1 MTLLNREHYRSN
13 IHKAKKRVVFRYD
26 EQLHGHLDL
35 ISISD
40 LISSRPRFPD
50 SNGEFLIELSLS
62 RVRTVVEKTFHLQTN
77 QFQNILLK
85 NSPAF
90 HHLTSGQFCF
100 GSFSWSVSLSP
111 EPLDMSDKVC
121 VHLNRDK
128 TNKQHINKMLSKLR
142 YRFFT
147 GQGESKSFTDLRQE
161 MLGCGDRGA
170 SWIPAVKLSQLFKG
184 NFQVMRAQMSRP
196 AFLARALALHAP
208 PLRRSTGNYVSGHFF
223 RCYFL
228 CLFPRSSMF
237 LIKGGLG

>member
-1 MTLLNREHYRSN
+1 MLRFYILVNRVIINWSFQGATVSLDISMTLLNREHYRSN

-40 LISSRPRFPD
+40 LISSRPRFTD

-85 NSPAF
+85 NSSAF
-90 HHLTSGQFCF
+90 TQLTSSQFCF

-121 VHLNRDK
+121 VHLNREK

-184 NFQVMRAQMSRP
+184 NFQVSTIFRLAQYSD
-196 AFLARALALHAP
+196 
-208 PLRRSTGNYVSGHFF
+208 
-223 RCYFL
+223 
-228 CLFPRSSMF
+228 
-237 LIKGGLG
+237 